1 MRRLRKWIRTLVRS
15 ERGQAATE
23 YVLVISVMVVAAVGA
38 TRPFVGEHGPF
49 QTAMKQLS
57 RNIGSAIA
65 GADSPLLPGR

>member
-1 MRRLRKWIRTLVRS
+1 MRRLRKWIRKLVRS

-23 YVLVISVMVVAAVGA
+23 YALVISVMVVAAVGA
-38 TRPFVGEHGPF
+38 SRPFVSDHGPF

-65 GADSPLLPGR
+65 SANSPLLPRR